1 MHGVIILDGTNT
13 DNRQQTLRS
22 HIIRPLAPFGLHD
35 VCVKHNIPSTVI
47 NYASF
52 WNAQELFDTLALWC
66 EKNRLERI
74 TVACS
79 TLFNVNV
86 LDSNSNISSFI
97 TLLKQEYNVTLLVG
111 GPINLVDYDLNGH
124 IPDAVFQGRSLHLF
138 EQWLIG
144 NDPIEHKDNVNGV
157 TRYYNATNQVV
168 ENPIVPT
175 LHDDYCLT
183 NKDVLQFEVRL
194 GCKFNCTFCTFEFR
208 NAKKTND
215 TDSACLYNFF
225 ETANT
230 KYGITRFSTVDDTF
244 NEDDSKIDTLLNAI
258 NKLDYKPKIV
268 GYNRFDIMLR
278 KQEQADKLY
287 RAGFVGHY
295 FGIETLHPEASKI
308 IRKRAPRQEALDYLE
323 YLTQTYPSWH
333 MCSGYIVGIPGEPKE
348 HIIDVFSEI
357 QARKA
362 IQAMIPVDL
371 GLYNIP
377 GNEDNYSDFSK
388 EPEKYG
394 ITITGG
400 DPSDLDWSHDLFTK
414 REAKQLAKR
423 LASKNIKHGI
433 TTIDPWEAISR
444 DALGLVDLFDQTQKA
459 EYSRM
464 LSEHPSEMY
473 SAIWLALGD
482 QHIGNYIVRKKQY
495 INSL

>member
-1 MHGVIILDGTNT
+1 MHGVIILDCTNT
-13 DNRQQTLRS
+13 DNRQTTLRS

-47 NYASF
+47 NYAGF
-52 WNAQELFDTLALWC
+52 WNPQELFDTLALWS
-66 EKNRLERI
+66 EKNCLKRI

-79 TLFNVNV
+79 TLFSSNV
-86 LDSNSNISSFI
+86 LDSNSSISSLI
-97 TLLKQEYNVTLLVG
+97 TLLKQEYDVTLLVG

-138 EQWLIG
+138 EQWVTG
-144 NDPIEHKDNVNGV
+144 NDPVEHKDKVNSI

-168 ENPIVPT
+168 ENPIVPI
-175 LHDDYCLT
+175 LHDDYCLSS
-183 NKDVLQFEVRL
+183 KDVLQFEVRL

-215 TDSACLYNFF
+215 TNSECLYNFF
-225 ETANT
+225 ETANP
-230 KYGITRFSTVDDTF
+230 KYNITRFSTVDDTF
-244 NEDDSKIDTLLNAI
+244 NEDDSKIDTLLNAVKRL
-258 NKLDYKPKIV
+258 NYKPKIV

-278 KQEQADKLY
+278 KREQADKLY
-287 RAGFVGHY
+287 QAGFVGHY

-308 IRKRAPRQEALDYLE
+308 IRKKAPRKEALDYLE
-323 YLTQTYPSWH
+323 YLTRTYPSWH
-333 MCSGYIVGIPGEPKE
+333 MCSGYIVGIPGEPSE
-348 HIIDVFSEI
+348 HIIDVFREI
-357 QARKA
+357 QERRL

-388 EPEKYG
+388 TPEKYG
-394 ITITGG
+394 ITVTGG
-400 DPSDLDWSHDLFTK
+400 DPSDLNWKHDLFTK
-414 REAKQLAKR
+414 RQAQVLAKR
-423 LASKNIKHGI
+423 LASKNLKHGI

-459 EYSRM
+459 DYSYM
-464 LSEHPSEMY
+464 VSNTPSEMY

-482 QHIGNYIVRKKQY
+482 QHIKSYIDRKKQY
-495 INSL
+495 ISSM